1 MTYGESFLIEFA
13 KDLVLIPMTLLP
25 IINPLSS
32 APVFVATV
40 GRHPASAKRLARQ
53 ISINSWFVIVV
64 SMLIGT
70 YVLRVFGIS
79 LPIVRLGGGLL
90 VAAAAWRMLGAQ
102 HGEDEMHAAAVDE
115 ARALSQ
121 QEILSRS
128 FFPMTFPLTTG
139 PGTIAA
145 SIALGTEFPMT
156 TPALYLTGLAICA
169 GGATLV
175 SIVLYYI
182 FKNAAAV
189 LGKLGPAGT
198 LVMMRLM
205 SFILLCI
212 GIQIMWNGWAEL
224 NGIVS

>member
-1 MTYGESFLIEFA
+1 MTYADSHLLSFL

-32 APVFVATV
+32 APIFVAAI
-40 GRHPASAKRLARQ
+40 RRNPQSATRLARQ
-53 ISINSWFVIVV
+53 IAINSWFVIVI

-70 YVLRVFGIS
+70 YVLHIFGIS
-79 LPIVRLGGGLL
+79 LPTVRLGGGLL
-90 VAAAAWRMLGAQ
+90 VAAAAWRMLGSNDDDQ
-102 HGEDEMHAAAVDE
+102 MRNVAADE
-115 ARALSQ
+115 ARALTNQ
-121 QEILSRS
+121 QIISRS

-145 SIALGTEFPMT
+145 AIALGTEFPMT
-156 TPALYLTGLAICA
+156 TPALYLAGAALSA

-175 SIVLYYI
+175 AIVLYYI

-189 LGKLGPAGT
+189 LGKLGPVGT
-198 LVMMRLM
+198 MVMVRLM

-224 NGIVS
+224 NGING